1 MPKASALFDMLM
13 YADDTTLYCNINTL
27 INESIINDELDK
39 IKMWLSANKL
49 SLNIGKTKYMVY
61 HSINK
66 QIVYPNLKINNIEIE
81 RVQQFNFLGLLLD
94 NHLHWKL
101 HIDHISSKISKVT
114 GIMYKL
120 KLSYPKPILL
130 TLYNTLIVP
139 HFHYC
144 LLTWGSL
151 VKKNH
156 KIHMLQKKAIRII
169 SNAEFTAHTEPL
181 CKSLR
186 IVQVPDMF
194 RIALWKFYYKLI
206 NHTLPTCFNY
216 IIPHLPLIC
225 NYYTIRKP
233 VFTLPK
239 LNIEL
244 MRMSLKYQLLT
255 LLNNEYGSILITAKV
270 HTHSF
275 LGFKLFL
282 KNTIIDLYVDN
293 CNVVNCYC
301 RRQII

>member
-1 MPKASALFDMLM
+1 MVNVLF
-13 YADDTTLYCNINTL
+13 CPVHN
-27 INESIINDELDK
+27 S
-39 IKMWLSANKL
+39 MWLSANKL

-66 QIVYPNLKINNIEIE
+66 QIVYPNLKISNIEIE

-206 NHTLPTCFNY
+206 NHTLPPCFNY